1 MLALIP
7 LRWKVLPKL
16 FTAKEFRIMDA
27 PTANNV
33 VVLASLGG
41 KPRSPEDQ
49 DGEQHTSE
57 SPASSQEDKWSTAER
72 GVERNSSR
80 QRVAARTRE

>member
-7 LRWKVLPKL
+7 LRWKVLPKF

-41 KPRSPEDQ
+41 KPRSPEDK
-49 DGEQHTSE
+49 DEEQNESE
-57 SPASSQEDKWSTAER
+57 NAASSQDDK
-72 GVERNSSR
+72 
-80 QRVAARTRE
+80 

>member
-7 LRWKVLPKL
+7 LRWKLLPKL

-41 KPRSPEDQ
+41 EPRSPEDK
-49 DGEQHTSE
+49 DGEQNEAE

-72 GVERNSSR
+72 GVERSSIR
-80 QRVAARTRE
+80 QRVGAYNRE